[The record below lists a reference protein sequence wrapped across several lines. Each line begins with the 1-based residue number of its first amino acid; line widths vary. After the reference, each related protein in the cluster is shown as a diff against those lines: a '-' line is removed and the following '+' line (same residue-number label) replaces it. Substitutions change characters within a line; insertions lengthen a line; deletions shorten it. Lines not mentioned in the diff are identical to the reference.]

1 MPSSFLTS
9 RYCWGV
15 PFSYATGAYNQGDNA
30 FIIYNYNNWEIDIM
44 EDQGSHGDRNAGFG
58 STDGQWHHIA
68 VTWESSTGIA
78 TLYLD
83 GRKAWSTV
91 RAQGMRIPSGGTLVV
106 GREQDCMGGCF
117 DSARGAAGDVQQRY
131 QLEYGAQDFTGV
143 VDELRIWKTVRSRE
157 QIQQVLTV
165 KVAPVAAL
173 HKHKL
178 SEPLSGP
185 ERERALP
192 TSGETNSW
200 SRHIPVVCRDQLLVS
215 PEVMAGDLKPA
226 EPSTEASVRVSPT
239 DPDLVAYW
247 TFEEGSGYLVKDVT
261 ANKHDLHIQQP
272 PHWRVVGPQQV
283 CGNGIVEGLE
293 QCDDGDIVAGDGC
306 SATCQVEER
315 YECSGL
321 QPSTCWPANTHPNT
335 AATEA
340 ADRRSGGKNSHKLL
354 FLIAAFVTEGI
365 ISSAALMYAHCQS
378 VGHNQPQPSQFWA
391 NFWEP
396 GWPSLALVGDAP
408 ATPYQRP
415 ESTPLLQ
422 DPQSFPAGP

>member
-1 MPSSFLTS
+1 
-9 RYCWGV
+9 
-15 PFSYATGAYNQGDNA
+15 
-30 FIIYNYNNWEIDIM
+30 M

-157 QIQQVLTV
+157 QIQ
-165 KVAPVAAL
+165 
-173 HKHKL
+173 
-178 SEPLSGP
+178 
-185 ERERALP
+185 
-192 TSGETNSW
+192 
-200 SRHIPVVCRDQLLVS
+200 QLLVS

-396 GWPSLALVGDAP
+396 GWPSLALVG
-408 ATPYQRP
+408 
-415 ESTPLLQ
+415 
-422 DPQSFPAGP
+422 